1 MSGQSGLYIRGLDKR
16 MQNKTIDGLRNRR
29 SQLVRYIH
37 LCDNYRSLV
46 VQKLKDVSRL
56 YAYKEISYEQ
66 YKEYESK
73 AKKWI
78 SYYDKSIE
86 RYEARI
92 REITA
97 KIKEVQKQKEATK
110 SSLVTV
116 GVVALIFMMAWLF
129 VYFNVPARI
138 TGMATSDTLA
148 NVTIENVA
156 PNVTNV
162 NITPSLPYATD
173 NLSCLGITADANLDN
188 VTKYYKWYLNG
199 ELNDSFNNLQNVSS
213 DNTTSGQQWI
223 CEITPSDGLLNGTA
237 VNSSPVVIQNSA
249 PNVSFVELYPVDPY
263 TTDNLTLNVTCTDV
277 DSQDTL
283 TAYWSIYKDDIIV
296 PSLSS
301 SKVAAL
307 DVEVNITVVNATNTT
322 KGEIWMVEVWCG
334 DGTDNSS
341 NQNSTARL
349 IQNSLSTIPT
359 LITPNN
365 GNDTLFDRNVAF
377 NWTSSTDADNDT
389 ITYELNVTNLV
400 YADVFKTN
408 INDSNHTLIE
418 TLETDSWYNWTIR
431 AYDGE
436 GYSNWSISWNFYIPS
451 TVIINL
457 TNTSTSFGSVYNN
470 ELKNTTSGDASP
482 LVVENL
488 GNVLIDIK
496 VMALDDLWDAV
507 ALNTTYFQFMA
518 GNSTK
523 TDSFTWASSQIT
535 WENMTNASTLVLDS
549 LKYNLSSNVGEIE
562 SQILVPEY
570 EISGS
575 KSSTIIVTGV
585 MS

>member
-173 NLSCLGITADANLDN
+173 NLSCLGTTADANLDN

>member
-173 NLSCLGITADANLDN
+173 NLSCLGTTADANLDN

-322 KGEIWMVEVWCG
+322 KGDIWMVEVWCG